1 MADTTFTVPSY
12 MSPKAEGE
20 APNQLSDNA
29 KNMIQSI
36 RGGATAAPEGT
47 APQPDGAAPQPSGTV
62 PQVPPAGENYADMPM
77 LEVGS
82 RAVSNLI
89 PSGKK
94 ALTGIYDA
102 VANYEDTAS
111 GLNQLAKGL
120 VSKGKGALGFERNPE
135 AEGVVDSIVKMYG
148 DRYGTAEGFKKT
160 LAEDPFAIGMDAA
173 SFVPLIGPASKA
185 AGIGAV
191 GNTISKVA
199 ALGDPLSLAAR
210 ATSLAAKT
218 AAKPVASLARYGQGM
233 ASGVP
238 QDMLK
243 LAEQAGKTGTPA
255 QREAFKTFAMQKGDN
270 REMAKAV
277 VDAME
282 ERKAA
287 VSNEYTAG
295 KASLTTDELMMDD
308 IKQSL
313 ADARAG
319 VDPYGTGL
327 NPEKMSVIDEM
338 EKQIANV
345 EAAANPAAR
354 SAVGLDML
362 KKSLRDILSRNRM
375 SGDGG
380 LAMVPRSVRDTI
392 AKADSGYA
400 DLMDQWQN
408 WLSEAQD
415 LKATLGT
422 GDRTSETARIAKL
435 LSTAKS
441 SDKMSLLMDL
451 SRNTQAGHTLPYMVA
466 GATVSKL
473 MPPYLQGAGLA
484 GVGMIASGGAKG
496 AAAAL
501 AGSPRVAGLSNYALG
516 RAKSAVPT
524 LRLPPAA
531 VSNTLAQSEE
541 YRAER
546 KSGGRVS
553 SHDMAA
559 DQLVRAAERAK
570 KGLSAQTEPLLNQS
584 DETVVKALEVANR
597 SI

>member
-1 MADTTFTVPSY
+1 

-36 RGGATAAPEGT
+36 RGGAAASPEGA
-47 APQPDGAAPQPSGTV
+47 APQPDGAAAPQPSNTA
-62 PQVPPAGENYADMPM
+62 PEAPPTGENYADMPM

-102 VANYEDTAS
+102 FANYEDTAS

-120 VSKGKGALGFERNPE
+120 VSKGKGTLGFERNPE

-160 LAEDPFAIGMDAA
+160 LAEDPFAIGMDVA
-173 SFVPLIGPASKA
+173 SVVPVIGPASKA
-185 AGIGAV
+185 AGVGAV
-191 GNTISKVA
+191 GNTVSKVA
-199 ALGDPLSLAAR
+199 ALGDPLALAAK
-210 ATSLAAKT
+210 ATSLAANT
-218 AAKPVASLARYGQGM
+218 VAKPVASLARYGQGM

-243 LAEQAGKTGTPA
+243 LAQQAGKSGTPA
-255 QREAFKTFAMQKGDN
+255 QREAFTTFAMQQGDN
-270 REMAKAV
+270 RDMAKAV

-295 KASLTTDELMMDD
+295 KASLKTDELMMDD

-313 ADARAG
+313 MDARAG

-338 EKQIANV
+338 EQQIANV
-345 EAAANPAAR
+345 EAAADPAAR
-354 SAVGLDML
+354 SAVGLDLL
-362 KKSLRDILSRNRM
+362 KRSLRDILSRNRM
-375 SGDGG
+375 STDGG
-380 LAMVPRSVRDTI
+380 LAAIPRSVRDTI

-473 MPPYLQGAGLA
+473 MPPYLQGAGLGGLGILA
-484 GVGMIASGGAKG
+484 TGGAKG
-496 AAAAL
+496 ALAAA
-501 AGSPRVAGLSNYALG
+501 AGSPRIAGLSNYAVG
-516 RAKSAVPT
+516 RAQSAVPR

-531 VSNTLAQSEE
+531 VTNTLAQSEE
-541 YRAER
+541 YRPER

-553 SHDMAA
+553 SHEMAA